1 MSMVDIRLL
10 LEKPRPLTCTP
21 GFTKE
26 QENQQNLASYMMNTK
41 RNFHNSCAKS
51 LLLADFF

>member
-26 QENQQNLASYMMNTK
+26 QENQQNLASYTMNT
-41 RNFHNSCAKS
+41 
-51 LLLADFF
+51 